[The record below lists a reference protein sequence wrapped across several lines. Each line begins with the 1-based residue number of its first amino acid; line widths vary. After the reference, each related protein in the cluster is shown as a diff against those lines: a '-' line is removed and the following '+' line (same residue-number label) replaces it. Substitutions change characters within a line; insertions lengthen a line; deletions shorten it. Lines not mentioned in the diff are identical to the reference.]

1 MKPRTNEE
9 AVSPVIAVILMVAIT
24 VVLAAVVYVWVS
36 GFSTSGTPSGSL
48 SLAQSGSLVT
58 DDAEAATACGAP
70 AAKWCVEWTITSST
84 SGLRLGR
91 VTTRDHDTATGSV
104 VCAIGGDTSDDAIF
118 AAGQTLSCYATNGT
132 DPSSGDRFS
141 FTDTEA
147 NSVMLSLSV
156 R

>member
-1 MKPRTNEE
+1 MNPRTDG

-36 GFSTSGTPSGSL
+36 GFSASGGTPSASL
-48 SLAQSGSLVT
+48 SLAQSGQMVT
-58 DDAEAATACGAP
+58 NDTQAAAECGAAAAT
-70 AAKWCVEWTITSST
+70 WCASWTITSST
-84 SGLRLGR
+84 TGLKLGR
-91 VTTRDHDTATGSV
+91 VSVRDHDTATGTV
-104 VCAIGGDTSDDAIF
+104 VCAIGGDVSDDAVF
-118 AAGQTLSCYATNGT
+118 NAGQTLACYSTTGT
-132 DPSSGDRFS
+132 DPVSGDKFS